1 MTKIRRK
8 KINTLKVISLIF
20 TFIIIIIISIVNIS
34 KKTNNKPT
42 TYNASILAVGDIM
55 AHQDQLDA
63 QYDPSTDSYSFDN
76 NFKHVKKYIE
86 NADYSI
92 ANLET
97 TLAGNKDRP
106 YSAYPLFNSPDE
118 LADALKNTGFDLIST
133 INNHSFDMGSLGV
146 NRTLSLLKKKGFDT
160 VGTRENSSDDDYIIK
175 NINNINLGITSYSF
189 GEVQDNTK
197 SLNGIQVSNDCK
209 DKMNIFDYRDVDS
222 AFETIYSTVKK
233 MSNSDL
239 QIVIIHWGN
248 EYKRSE
254 SNFQKELAQKLC
266 DAGVDII
273 IGSHPNVVQP
283 METITS
289 SNGDNETVVI
299 YSLGNYISNQSREN
313 VGIYS
318 EDGLMVNIDITKS
331 IESNEVKIEKVT
343 CIPTWVNKYSKNNKY
358 HYEIIPIEDKDTL
371 DNISNLNKSKIKQS
385 YENTSSLIDSSDL
398 INIVQSPFN

>member
-118 LADALKNTGFDLIST
+118 LADALKNAGFDLIST

-146 NRTLSLLKKKGFDT
+146 NRTLSLLKKRGFDT
-160 VGTRENSSDDDYIIK
+160 
-175 NINNINLGITSYSF
+175 
-189 GEVQDNTK
+189 
-197 SLNGIQVSNDCK
+197 
-209 DKMNIFDYRDVDS
+209 
-222 AFETIYSTVKK
+222 
-233 MSNSDL
+233 
-239 QIVIIHWGN
+239 
-248 EYKRSE
+248 
-254 SNFQKELAQKLC
+254 
-266 DAGVDII
+266 
-273 IGSHPNVVQP
+273 
-283 METITS
+283 
-289 SNGDNETVVI
+289 
-299 YSLGNYISNQSREN
+299 
-313 VGIYS
+313 
-318 EDGLMVNIDITKS
+318 
-331 IESNEVKIEKVT
+331 
-343 CIPTWVNKYSKNNKY
+343 
-358 HYEIIPIEDKDTL
+358 
-371 DNISNLNKSKIKQS
+371 
-385 YENTSSLIDSSDL
+385 
-398 INIVQSPFN
+398 